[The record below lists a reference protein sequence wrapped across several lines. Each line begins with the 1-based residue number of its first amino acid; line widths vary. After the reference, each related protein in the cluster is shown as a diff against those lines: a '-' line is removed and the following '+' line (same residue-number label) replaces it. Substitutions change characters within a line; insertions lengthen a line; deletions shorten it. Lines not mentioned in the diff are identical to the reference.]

1 MLQLDDMSD
10 SSGTAQAS
18 EIVIGI
24 YHPHREKLA
33 KVDKYN
39 VKVLEDR
46 IRVVQILKNRYGQ
59 SDKNICVN
67 FFGAYSSFYY
77 LCFN

>member
-24 YHPHREKLA
+24 YHPHREKLT
-33 KVDKYN
+33 KIDKYRSEEHTSE
-39 VKVLEDR
+39 L
-46 IRVVQILKNRYGQ
+46 Q
-59 SDKNICVN
+59 
-67 FFGAYSSFYY
+67 
-77 LCFN
+77 